1 MRYLRLFLRK
11 TSISLSSS
19 MQFRANFALSVISG
33 VAEVIVAMLFFN
45 ILYFNGLYIEGWSYY
60 EIVFLIGTSKLI
72 YTLYNMTLGGI
83 QSIARKVEEGSFDFY
98 LVKPVSPLLNVSLK
112 GASLDDF
119 VQLAISLFILALALA
134 NIQITYHVYSILLY
148 FLFVFIGVYLRWII
162 SFIISVSSFWV
173 VRVYAF
179 QGLLRDFFLMQQL
192 PLQVFKG
199 AIRFF
204 FLWIFPILLIA
215 NLPVQAFLS
224 YSIVVYLPAVVT
236 GTILSIAI
244 SVYLWKRAMRK
255 YTSTG
260 S

>member
-19 MQFRANFALSVISG
+19 MQFRANFVLSVISG
-33 VAEVIVAMLFFN
+33 VAEVIVAILFFN

-72 YTLYNMTLGGI
+72 YTLYQMTLGGI
-83 QSIARKVEEGSFDFY
+83 EGISGTVERGSFDFY

-119 VQLAISLFILALALA
+119 VQLTISLFILVLALA
-134 NIQITYHVYSILLY
+134 NIQITYHPYGVLLY
-148 FLFVFIGVYLRWII
+148 LLFVGIGVYLRWII

-173 VRVYAF
+173 VRIYAF
-179 QGLLRDFFLMQQL
+179 QGLLHDSFEMQRL
-192 PLQVFKG
+192 PLEIFKG
-199 AIRFF
+199 TIKFF
-204 FLWIFPILLIA
+204 FLWIFPVLLIA
-215 NLPVQAFLS
+215 NLPVRAFLS
-224 YSIVVYLPAVVT
+224 YDVVAYLPSLAA
-236 GTILSIAI
+236 GAI
-244 SVYLWKRAMRK
+244 SSAAISIYLWKRALRK